1 MENGLATTYLGLKTA
16 RSSPTLDVQLLLMC
30 SIGPPTQGHVYQ
42 MLLQA
47 ERAVKLEGKSVVGNV
62 QIVNIALDIE
72 CQQYVDFQV
81 L

>member
-1 MENGLATTYLGLKTA
+1 
-16 RSSPTLDVQLLLMC
+16 MC